1 MLLAV
6 IRRSCSNSNR
16 MALRSSLTA
25 KRLFFGWESKGDHIK
40 EQKYVLFKTI
50 NAEPRQVYSV
60 VSEIAKYQEF
70 IPYCIESFVNNR
82 NPNDGRPTEAGL
94 RVGFRQYD
102 EKFICQV
109 TCQSNVDDDVN
120 KFSVIAAS
128 ISHNLFHVL
137 YSKWI
142 IKPHPTR
149 PDASEVEL
157 VLRFKFKSML
167 YNSVSSIFAKSVT
180 ELVMKAFDR
189 RVYAI
194 KKSDSLATQSAVT
207 DKTP

>member
-137 YSKWI
+137 YSKWT

-149 PDASEVEL
+149 PNASEVEL

-189 RVYAI
+189 GVYAI
-194 KKSDSLATQSAVT
+194 KKSDSLATHPVVA